1 MGQKDE
7 TENVNRFLAIDTEG
21 SLLTRLF
28 DCLFVRLSPNTNR
41 HCFLFGVDNHLRSQ
55 LYNYSLLGVDHY
67 I

>member
-41 HCFLFGVDNHLRSQ
+41 HCFLFGVD
-55 LYNYSLLGVDHY
+55 HY